1 MNFMILSMSSLFHTF
16 IVNFV
21 QKFQNSLTPQVA
33 GVLFIFLWLIVSQ
46 LATKLS
52 YRRRLDK
59 VINMMAMRINLITLH
74 CIAMRINLMTIM
86 INLMTTMIDTMT
98 MMVNLITMMINLITI
113 RINMMAIMI
122 YMTTTM
128 IRSVRGHDDVRIRI

>member
-16 IVNFV
+16 IVNF
-21 QKFQNSLTPQVA
+21 QNSMTPQVA

-59 VINMMAMRINLITLH
+59 VINMMVMMINLITLH
-74 CIAMRINLMTIM
+74 CIAMRINF
-86 INLMTTMIDTMT
+86 ND
-98 MMVNLITMMINLITI
+98 NYDQFDDNND
-113 RINMMAIMI
+113 R
-122 YMTTTM
+122 
-128 IRSVRGHDDVRIRI
+128 HDDNDGQLDNNDDQLDNNKDQHDGNYDLHDDNNDQERKGS